1 MAKLPVPSLSLC
13 VCVSVSLAMANGYGY
28 GMDGTGV
35 PPYGAKPTEMTES
48 KASSRKEGPLGRILT
63 IPLASLGVFDPR

>member
-1 MAKLPVPSLSLC
+1 MAKLPVPSLSVC

-35 PPYGAKPTEMTES
+35 PGYGGKPTKDES